1 MYFTCCCISRCFL
14 STRTAWLIVLSAAF
28 SGSISLVA
36 MSDDRLQDWEREAI
50 NSYLSWKGGKGPI
63 PYVNPTAKGD
73 GKGDGKA
80 NPKREKG
87 ESMCKGG
94 KGDGKHGKN
103 PEGAKAPGPGPPPG
117 KGSMR
122 PPEPVT
128 KGSAS
133 SAPPPL
139 GAVSATPSSTGIRPK
154 QRPPAGSWV
163 SAWLWLPSGTVLGS
177 LPGTPG
183 PPPAAPPPAAALP
196 RDESSSSQDRV
207 VFLAG
212 AVLGSDDSRT
222 NYNILCFCR
231 NPCLWSQSQCH
242 RLLIVVT
249 MIMDMLLL
257 PLLPVPGMKLVRSKI
272 SSMCKDRT
280 FISFVSCVQ
289 HILIYC

>member
-1 MYFTCCCISRCFL
+1 
-14 STRTAWLIVLSAAF
+14 
-28 SGSISLVA
+28 

-80 NPKREKG
+80 NPKGEKGEKG

-212 AVLGSDDSRT
+212 AESVPVEPEPMPPPPPRRDHDHGYAASSTAASHEDALHTPRTAASAPAASVRPERRDHDRVRRGSDRKRSRDRRRRRRDSNDT
-222 NYNILCFCR
+222 
-231 NPCLWSQSQCH
+231 
-242 RLLIVVT
+242 
-249 MIMDMLLL
+249 
-257 PLLPVPGMKLVRSKI
+257 
-272 SSMCKDRT
+272 
-280 FISFVSCVQ
+280 
-289 HILIYC
+289 

>member
-1 MYFTCCCISRCFL
+1 
-14 STRTAWLIVLSAAF
+14 
-28 SGSISLVA
+28 

-80 NPKREKG
+80 NPKGEKG

-103 PEGAKAPGPGPPPG
+103 PEGAKAPGPGPPLG

-128 KGSAS
+128 KGSAP

-163 SAWLWLPSGTVLGS
+163 SAWLWLPSGTILGS

-183 PPPAAPPPAAALP
+183 PPPAAPPPAAALPP

-222 NYNILCFCR
+222 N
-231 NPCLWSQSQCH
+231 
-242 RLLIVVT
+242 
-249 MIMDMLLL
+249 
-257 PLLPVPGMKLVRSKI
+257 
-272 SSMCKDRT
+272 
-280 FISFVSCVQ
+280 
-289 HILIYC
+289 